1 MMNEEITEKPL
12 VSVIVPVYNAEK
24 YLPACL
30 DSICN
35 QTLQELEIIVVDDG
49 STDRS
54 REIADEYAVRD
65 KRIKVVHKRNGNP
78 GATRNVGLRFVTGEY
93 VGFVDSDDWIE
104 PEMFF
109 ALYRKAKNDNLDIV
123 VTGVTVEFARDK
135 REIKRLL
142 NKSITVAEEKSIS
155 PLDTFFML
163 KEKSLFA
170 VVYNKLYSFRLL
182 ENKQICFMEMLPYE
196 DLVFNLKA
204 FMFTKKIDVIPD
216 NSPYHYICRDEMT
229 AAGSFSQN
237 HLQACKVTE
246 DVFRQFFLMYNYNE
260 AKVSSYLRTRRI
272 SDYSAYASGFYKKN
286 SPLTRKER
294 IACLYKEFVNN
305 EMLKQDILLSP
316 PIGFYQRM
324 FYYFIFNTTPL
335 ITDCFYQFL
344 FYMRYHFD
352 PIYREFRRF
361 ISQ

>member
-1 MMNEEITEKPL
+1 MMNKEIAEKPL
-12 VSVIVPVYNAEK
+12 VSVIVPVCNAEK
-24 YLPACL
+24 YLSACL

-35 QTLQELEIIVVDDG
+35 QTLRELEIIVVDDG

-54 REIADEYAVRD
+54 GEIADEYATKD
-65 KRIKVVHKRNGNP
+65 ERIKVVHKRNGNP

-109 ALYRKAKNDNLDIV
+109 ILYRKAKNDNLDIV

-142 NKSITVAEEKSIS
+142 NKSITVAEEKSITS
-155 PLDTFFML
+155 LDTFFML

-204 FMFTKKIDVIPD
+204 FMFTKKIDVIPGS
-216 NSPYHYICRDEMT
+216 SPYHYICRDEMT
-229 AAGSFSQN
+229 AAGSFSKN
-237 HLQACKVTE
+237 HLQACKVTA
-246 DVFRQFFLMYNYNE
+246 DVFRQFFKMYNYDD
-260 AKVSSYLRTRRI
+260 AKVSSYLRIRRI
-272 SDYSAYASGFYKKN
+272 SDYSAYVGGFYKKN
-286 SPLTRKER
+286 SPLTREER
-294 IACLYKEFVNN
+294 ITRLCDEFVKN
-305 EMLKQDILLSP
+305 EELRRDVLLSP
-316 PIGFYQRM
+316 PVGFYQKM
-324 FYYFIFNTTPL
+324 FYFFVFNTTPV
-335 ITDCFYQFL
+335 ITDCFYQLL

-352 PIYREFRRF
+352 PVYRKFRRL
-361 ISQ
+361 ISH